1 MGASTVS
8 EATSARLERLRQRF
22 ERWRG
27 RRKSARARI
36 PAPLWD
42 SAVALAHVCGIHRT
56 SKTLRLEY
64 YSLKKRVEKDLAAR
78 RGRPTSSAAAAPGA
92 AEVGSP
98 VGMTFLELPA
108 GAWPVGGECTVELE
122 EVGGAKMRIHLTS
135 GPTCDVVTAIS
146 RVFVDAGS

>member
-8 EATSARLERLRQRF
+8 GAASARLERLRQRF

-27 RRKSARARI
+27 RRRSVRARI
-36 PAPLWD
+36 PEPLWD
-42 SAVALAHVCGIHRT
+42 SAVTLAQACGIHRT
-56 SKTLRLEY
+56 SKALRLDY
-64 YSLKKRVEKDLAAR
+64 YALKKRVEKDLAAR

-98 VGMTFLELPA
+98 VGTTFLELPA

-122 EVGGAKMRIHLTS
+122 EVGGAKMRIHLK
-135 GPTCDVVTAIS
+135 GFAAPDVAALS
-146 RVFVDAGS
+146 RSFWDSVS

>member
-36 PAPLWD
+36 PEPLWN

-78 RGRPTSSAAAAPGA
+78 RGRVTSLAVAAAGA
-92 AEVGSP
+92 GEAGSP
-98 VGMTFLELPA
+98 VGPTFLELPA
-108 GAWPVGGECTVELE
+108 AWPVGGECTVELE
-122 EVGGAKMRIHLTS
+122 EVGGAKMRIHLK
-135 GPTCDVVTAIS
+135 GFAAPDVAALS
-146 RVFVDAGS
+146 RSFWDSVS

>member
-27 RRKSARARI
+27 RRKSVRARI

-56 SKTLRLEY
+56 SKTLQLEY

-78 RGRPTSSAAAAPGA
+78 RGRPTSSAVAAAGA
-92 AEVGSP
+92 GEAGSP
-98 VGMTFLELPA
+98 VGPTFLELPT
-108 GAWPVGGECTVELE
+108 AWPVGGECTVELE
-122 EVGGAKMRIHLTS
+122 EVGGAKMRIHLK
-135 GPTCDVVTAIS
+135 GFAAPDVAALS
-146 RVFVDAGS
+146 RSFWDSVS